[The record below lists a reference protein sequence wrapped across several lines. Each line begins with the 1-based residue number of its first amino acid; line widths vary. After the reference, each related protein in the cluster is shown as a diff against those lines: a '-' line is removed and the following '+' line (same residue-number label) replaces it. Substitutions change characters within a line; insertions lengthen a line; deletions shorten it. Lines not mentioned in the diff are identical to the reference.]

1 MKLLY
6 LRTVHAF
13 NLTAGGSVGH
23 TAGVINAFKKHIDIE
38 VVSNDTLVGVNCDV
52 NIVKPIIV
60 PFLPSTV
67 NEMLY
72 NIKLIRKLSDISS
85 FEAIYHRYSGF
96 SFAGAYLARKKN
108 LPLVLEFNSSDVW
121 KIKHW
126 EQPKNGLLGLLKK
139 LFQNLFTLPMAKFL
153 EHYNMDR
160 ASVIVVVSE
169 VLKQNLLKHKVPRKK
184 ILVNPNGTNPIIY
197 SPDVT
202 GERIREKYNMQD
214 KTVLGFIGTFGP
226 WHGVVELANAIVRF
240 YDLYP
245 DKSVKSHF
253 ILIGNGNLMSD
264 VQNIISASP
273 YADKVILTGTIPQY
287 QGPEYLAACDVL
299 LSPHVPNPDGS
310 AFFGSPTKLF
320 EYMAMGKAI
329 IASNLNQI
337 GQVLKHKKTAYLVE
351 PGSVDQL
358 AEAMNTLVEQ
368 PQLCELLGENARTE
382 VVSKYTWQIHTRN
395 ILEKLNTLTK
405 EVCIT

>member
-23 TAGVINAFKKHIDIE
+23 TAGVINAFKQHIDIQ
-38 VVSNDTLVGVNCDV
+38 VVSNDALVGVNCDI
-52 NIVKPIIV
+52 NIVKPTIIS
-60 PFLPSTV
+60 FLPSVV

-85 FEAIYHRYSGF
+85 FDAIYHRYSGF
-96 SFAGAYLARKKN
+96 SFAGAFLARKKE

-126 EQPKNGLLGLLKK
+126 EQPKNGLVGLFKK
-139 LFQNLFTLPMAKFL
+139 LLQNLFTLPMVQFL
-153 EHYNMDR
+153 ERYNLDR

-169 VLKQNLLKHKVPRKK
+169 VLKENLLKRKVPLEK
-184 ILVNPNGTNPIIY
+184 ILVNPNGADPTIY

-202 GERIREKYNMQD
+202 GKRIRVKYNLQD

-240 YDLYP
+240 YDVHP
-245 DKSVKSHF
+245 DKSGQSRF
-253 ILIGNGNLMSD
+253 ILIGDGNLMPD

-273 YADKVILTGTIPQY
+273 YADKVIFTGTIPQH

-320 EYMAMGKAI
+320 EYMAMGKPI

-337 GQVLKHKKTAYLVE
+337 GQVLEHKKTAYLVE

-368 PQLCELLGENARTE
+368 PQLCELLGENARAE
-382 VVSKYTWQIHTRN
+382 VVSKYTWQIHSQK
-395 ILEKLNTLTK
+395 ILKKLNTLTK
-405 EVCIT
+405 

>member
-23 TAGVINAFKKHIDIE
+23 TAGVINAFKQHIDIE
-38 VVSNDTLVGVNCDV
+38 VVSNDALVGVNCDV
-52 NIVKPIIV
+52 NIIKPTII
-60 PFLPSTV
+60 PFLPSAV

-85 FEAIYHRYSGF
+85 FDAIYHRYSGF
-96 SFAGAYLARKKN
+96 SFAGAFLARKKE

-126 EQPKNGLLGLLKK
+126 EQPKNGLVGLFKK
-139 LFQNLFTLPMAKFL
+139 LFQNLFILPIVQFL
-153 EHYNMDR
+153 ELYNLYR
-160 ASVIVVVSE
+160 ASIIVVVSE
-169 VLKQNLLKHKVPRKK
+169 VLKENILKHNVPLEK
-184 ILVNPNGTNPIIY
+184 ILVNPNGTDPTIY
-197 SPDVT
+197 SPDVS
-202 GERIREKYNMQD
+202 GQGIREKYNLQD
-214 KTVLGFIGTFGP
+214 KTVFGFIGTFGP
-226 WHGVVELANAIVRF
+226 WHGVVELANAIIRF
-240 YDLYP
+240 YDVHP
-245 DKSVKSHF
+245 DKSGQSRF
-253 ILIGNGNLMSD
+253 ILIGDGNLMPD
-264 VQNIISASP
+264 VQNIISTSP
-273 YADKVILTGTIPQY
+273 YAGKVILTGTIPQH
-287 QGPEYLAACDVL
+287 QGPKYLAACDVL

-320 EYMAMGKAI
+320 EYMAMGKPI

-337 GQVLKHKKTAYLVE
+337 GQVLEHKKTAYLVE

-358 AEAMNTLVEQ
+358 AEAINTLVEQ
-368 PQLCELLGENARTE
+368 PQLCELLGENARAE
-382 VVSKYTWQIHTRN
+382 LVSNYTWQIHSKK

-405 EVCIT
+405 

>member
-23 TAGVINAFKKHIDIE
+23 TAGVINAFKQHIDIQ
-38 VVSNDTLVGVNCDV
+38 VVSNDALVGVNCDI
-52 NIVKPIIV
+52 NIVKPTIIS
-60 PFLPSTV
+60 FLPSAV

-72 NIKLIRKLSDISS
+72 NIKLIRKFPDISS
-85 FEAIYHRYSGF
+85 FDAIYHRYSGF
-96 SFAGAYLARKKN
+96 SFAGAFLARKKE

-121 KIKHW
+121 KIKYW
-126 EQPKNGLLGLLKK
+126 EQPKNGLVGLFEK
-139 LFQNLFTLPMAKFL
+139 LLQNLFTLPMVQFL
-153 EHYNMDR
+153 ERYNLDR

-169 VLKQNLLKHKVPRKK
+169 VLKENLLKRKVPLEK
-184 ILVNPNGTNPIIY
+184 ILVNPNGADPTIY

-202 GERIREKYNMQD
+202 GERIRVKYNLQD

-226 WHGVVELANAIVRF
+226 WHGVVELANAIIRF
-240 YDLYP
+240 YDVHP
-245 DKSVKSHF
+245 DKSGQSRF
-253 ILIGNGNLMSD
+253 ILIGDGNLMPD

-273 YADKVILTGTIPQY
+273 YADKVIFTGTIPQH

-320 EYMAMGKAI
+320 EYMAMGKPI

-337 GQVLKHKKTAYLVE
+337 GQVLEHKKTAYLVE
-351 PGSVDQL
+351 PGSIDQL

-368 PQLCELLGENARTE
+368 PQLCELLGENARAE
-382 VVSKYTWQIHTRN
+382 VVSKYTWQIHSQK

-405 EVCIT
+405 